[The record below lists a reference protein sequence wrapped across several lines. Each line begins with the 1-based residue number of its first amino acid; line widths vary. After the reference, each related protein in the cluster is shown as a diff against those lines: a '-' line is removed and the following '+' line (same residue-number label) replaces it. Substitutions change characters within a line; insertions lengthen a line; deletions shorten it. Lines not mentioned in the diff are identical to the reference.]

1 MQINMN
7 LFYPFAILKYWKHL
21 TASKSA
27 EFDERLGTLT
37 LGLFDSFKHM
47 DAKYSAVSSMENIQK

>member
-1 MQINMN
+1 MQTNMN
-7 LFYPFAILKYWKHL
+7 FCIYLQSLNYLKHL

-37 LGLFDSFKHM
+37 LGLFDSFMHM
-47 DAKYSAVSSMENIQK
+47 DAKYSAVSSMANIQK